1 MAQPTDDDARRTAPP
16 RGARLVGVDATRGL
30 AVLGMFTAH
39 VGSAGPDFWSGTGWF
54 QVADGRSAATFA
66 LLAGLSAALL
76 SGGSTP
82 PGRRTG
88 DPVDARTGLRTDDDD
103 ARATWRFARVRILV
117 RAALLLPI
125 GAVLIALGT
134 PVAVIL
140 PAYAVMFA
148 LLVPFLRVPPAWL
161 LAVAAAVAVVG
172 PPVALVGRALLADA
186 GAPPQPVD
194 LLVGEHYPVVVWF
207 AYLLVGL
214 AVGRQDLSSPTTTRR
229 LAVVGAVA
237 LVAGYGTAAV
247 ALRALPPDALV
258 LRALLTSEPHADT
271 TPEVVG
277 NVGVSLLVLAALLA
291 LGRRAPT
298 LLAPLAATGAL
309 ALTAYVVHVVAIAA
323 LGDDAVW
330 GPGSTDLVAFV
341 LVTLV
346 ATTAWR
352 AVLGRGPLER
362 LLHEVSGA
370 VARADAERAV
380 LRPAR

>member
-1 MAQPTDDDARRTAPP
+1 MPTADDDAARTASGGGP
-16 RGARLVGVDATRGL
+16 GVRLVGVDATRGL

-39 VGSAGPDFWSGTGWF
+39 VGSAGTDFWSGTGWF
-54 QVADGRSAATFA
+54 QAADGRSAATFA

-76 SGGSTP
+76 SGGSAPP
-82 PGRRTG
+82 PGRPR
-88 DPVDARTGLRTDDDD
+88 DPHDD
-103 ARATWRFARVRILV
+103 AGSRAAWRFARVRILV

-125 GAVLIALGT
+125 GALLIALGT

-148 LLVPFLRVPPAWL
+148 LLVPFLRVRPAWL
-161 LAVAAAVAVVG
+161 LAVAGTVAVLG
-172 PPVALVGRALLADA
+172 PPVALAGRAVLGDA
-186 GAPPQPVD
+186 GGLPQPVD

-237 LVAGYGTAAV
+237 LALGYGTAA
-247 ALRALPPDALV
+247 AAMRALPADALV

-277 NVGVSLLVLAALLA
+277 NVGVSLVALAALLA
-291 LGRRAPT
+291 LGRRAPA
-298 LLAPLAATGAL
+298 LLTPLAATGAL
-309 ALTAYVVHVVAIAA
+309 ALTAYVVHVVVIAA

-330 GPGSTDLVAFV
+330 GPENTDLLAFV
-341 LVTLV
+341 LVTLA

-352 AVLGRGPLER
+352 AALGRGPLER
-362 LLHEVSGA
+362 LLHATSEA
-370 VARADAERAV
+370 VARADADRMV
-380 LRPAR
+380 VRPAR

>member
-1 MAQPTDDDARRTAPP
+1 MAQPTDDDARRTVPP

-76 SGGSTP
+76 SGGSAP

-88 DPVDARTGLRTDDDD
+88 DPGDARTDLGTDDA
-103 ARATWRFARVRILV
+103 ARTAWRFARVRILV

-148 LLVPFLRVPPAWL
+148 LLVPFLRVPPARL

-172 PPVALVGRALLADA
+172 PPVALVGRALLADT

-247 ALRALPPDALV
+247 GLRALPPDALV

-277 NVGVSLLVLAALLA
+277 NVGVSLLVLAALLV
-291 LGRRAPT
+291 LGRRAPS

-362 LLHEVSGA
+362 LLHEASGA

>member
-1 MAQPTDDDARRTAPP
+1 MATPTDDDAARTASGP
-16 RGARLVGVDATRGL
+16 RPGARLVGVDATRGL

-39 VGSAGPDFWSGTGWF
+39 VGSAGPDFWTGTGWF
-54 QVADGRSAATFA
+54 QAADGRSAATFA

-76 SGGSTP
+76 SGGTTP
-82 PGRRTG
+82 PGHQTG
-88 DPVDARTGLRTDDDD
+88 DGAAALRS
-103 ARATWRFARVRILV
+103 ARVRILV

-125 GAVLIALGT
+125 GAFLIALGT

-140 PAYAVMFA
+140 PSYAVMFA

-161 LAVAAAVAVVG
+161 LAVAGAVAVVG
-172 PPVALVGRALLADA
+172 PPVALAGRAVLSDDTDGL
-186 GAPPQPVD
+186 PQPVD

-214 AVGRQDLSSPTTTRR
+214 AVGRLDLSSPTTTRR

-237 LVAGYGTAAV
+237 LAVGYGSAAV
-247 ALRALPPDALV
+247 ALRVLPADASV

-271 TPEVVG
+271 TPEVIG
-277 NVGVSLLVLAALLA
+277 NIGVSLLVLAALLA
-291 LGRRAPT
+291 LGRTAPT

-309 ALTAYVVHVVAIAA
+309 ALTAYVVHIIVIAA

-330 GPGSTDLVAFV
+330 GPENTDLVAFV

-352 AVLGRGPLER
+352 ATLGRGPLER
-362 LLHEVSGA
+362 ALHAASGA
-370 VARADAERAV
+370 VARADAERVAV
-380 LRPAR
+380 RPGR